1 MYHYSWFF
9 LIPGI
14 ADGSAFKSLIATEGE
29 LHNAHVIP
37 AAWFV
42 TLIILVISLFANAAL
57 KSARARGGCE
67 QYVPE
72 TRLSARNVMELIV
85 ESVLSMTDNILKSRD
100 MTLRYFPLFG
110 TLFIYILFS
119 NVLGL
124 IPGFLPPTS
133 SVSNNFAMALA
144 VWVTF
149 NYAGIQANGIVGYFK
164 HFLGPVKALALVMLA
179 VEGFSVLIVRP
190 ITLSVRLYL
199 NMFADHLLLGVM
211 SDLVPILLPSALVGL
226 GIFVAFMQ
234 AFIFTLLTVVYV
246 SLATAHED
254 HGGGEH
260 AGHGHDGHDHAH
272 AH

>member
-37 AAWFV
+37 AAWFI
-42 TLIILVISLFANAAL
+42 TLIILVISLMTNSAL
-57 KSARARGGCE
+57 KAARARGGVE

-72 TRLSARNVMELIV
+72 SKLSVRNVMELIV
-85 ESVLSMTDNILKSRD
+85 ESVLGMTDNILHSRE
-100 MTLRYFPLFG
+100 MTVRYFPLFG

-119 NVLGL
+119 NMLGL

-149 NYAGIQANGIVGYFK
+149 NYAGVMANGVVGYFK

-246 SLATAHED
+246 SLATAHEGGDHGAHD
-254 HGGGEH
+254 HGGH
-260 AGHGHDGHDHAH
+260 DHDGHAH

>member
-14 ADGSAFKSLIATEGE
+14 ADGSLFKGMITTEGE

-42 TLIILVISLFANAAL
+42 TLIILVISLMANGAL
-57 KSARARGGCE
+57 KAARAKGGIE

-72 TRLSARNVMELIV
+72 SSLSPRNVMEMIV
-85 ESVLSMTDNILKSRD
+85 ESMLSMTDNILKSRE

-110 TLFIYILFS
+110 TLFIYVLFS
-119 NVLGL
+119 NMLGL

-133 SVSNNFAMALA
+133 SVSNNFAMAIV
-144 VWVTF
+144 VWVVF
-149 NYAGIQANGIVGYFK
+149 NYAGVQANGVVGYFK

-211 SDLVPILLPSALVGL
+211 SDLVPILVPAALVGL
-226 GIFVAFMQ
+226 GLFVAFMQ

-254 HGGGEH
+254 HGDGAHGAH
-260 AGHGHDGHDHAH
+260 AHDGHAH